1 MHEQHQNC
9 YEDACLCSL
18 FFYKYV
24 LHRHVQVTCS
34 RGNAAMRLLARNW
47 TQLLSLVVLTR
58 FANLGWW
65 TGIAA
70 PDPFTGA
77 ACKQCD
83 SYKSTSSKD
92 CGGSMKKSSNC
103 TENSTI
109 GLLMVA
115 LIDVPLKLHRF
126 TQVFSFPSES
136 HVTLKVFPCQ
146 EVLRCPGK
154 RRKTWTQALLG
165 TSADF
170 TVLHSWQRL
179 FSANNSV
186 IWGSMIRCI
195 WQNILGPATVSKNL
209 IYSFYEGNPINFH
222 CRPLPWMCNRK
233 SQKIRCYRVL
243 AGPKIYPVIFCT

>member
-1 MHEQHQNC
+1 MHV
-9 YEDACLCSL
+9 DAFTETILLAKLLWYNSMIVISETPLVSKKSFLKHHHLCIWDARTAPKLLWGCMSL
-18 FFYKYV
+18 QLAFYKYV

-103 TENSTI
+103 TEDSTI

-115 LIDVPLKLHRF
+115 LIDVPLKLQWF
-126 TQVFSFPSES
+126 SLVFSFPSES

-165 TSADF
+165 VSADF

-179 FSANNSV
+179 LSANNSV

-195 WQNILGPATVSKNL
+195 W
-209 IYSFYEGNPINFH
+209 IYFGA
-222 CRPLPWMCNRK
+222 CN
-233 SQKIRCYRVL
+233 SQ
-243 AGPKIYPVIFCT
+243 